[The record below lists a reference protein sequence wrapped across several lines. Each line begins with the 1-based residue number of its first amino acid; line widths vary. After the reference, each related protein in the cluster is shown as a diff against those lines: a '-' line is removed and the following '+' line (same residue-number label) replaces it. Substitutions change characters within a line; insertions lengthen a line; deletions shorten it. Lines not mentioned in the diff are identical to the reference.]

1 MAEKRR
7 CRTARPFA
15 YICFPS
21 HACRRSPGREAY
33 SQRLGGYGTRRG
45 PFRFPYLFFSSI
57 RVGYLINSRK
67 AITPPQRHGR
77 STIRVFLS
85 LFISSYPR
93 SPLVG
98 SVAVC
103 ALAAPDS
110 APDGG
115 PSEAAAAAAALSSLV
130 SAAAPTPLVRGG
142 DGEGEDIPFRSS

>member
-7 CRTARPFA
+7 FRTARPFA

-33 SQRLGGYGTRRG
+33 SQRERLGGYGTRRG
-45 PFRFPYLFFSSI
+45 PFRFPYLFSSSI

-77 STIRVFLS
+77 STTVFLS

-98 SVAVC
+98 SVADC

-115 PSEAAAAAAALSSLV
+115 PSEAAALSSLV

-142 DGEGEDIPFRSS
+142 DGEGEDITFRSS